1 MRRFVAAP
9 LLALALVATA
19 QLPVS
24 ASGSRVFVIDGRGWG
39 HGHGMGQ
46 YGARALGEAGATWR
60 AILKHYYTGI
70 AFSKR
75 STRIRVQIDR
85 TGAVAVSGD
94 TRLTLR
100 WASGRIAAVS
110 PHASSSY
117 RVLQRRGRFALEV
130 GRTPRGLWRTVSSGV
145 SPRITVSGAR
155 TVGLTGSS
163 TRWYPGTITLTQSGS
178 SQIAVIDTL
187 PLEQYVQEVVPR
199 EMPAV
204 WSFAALQ
211 AQAVAVRTYAVREMH
226 TARARHR
233 TYDICGSAMC
243 QVFGGYAISTSRGLR
258 VLEHHRS
265 SAATRSTSGIVMT
278 WRAQPIL
285 AQYSSSTGGYTAS
298 GGLPYLKPV
307 PDPGDKSAP
316 MHSWTEVV
324 TAAQIHAVWP
334 ALGSV
339 RGIRVGARDG
349 HGDLG
354 GRAERLVLVG
364 TRGSIP
370 VSTQAFAGVFG
381 LPSSWFAVRARM
393 AGHVF
398 TFDMGY
404 GTRNA
409 EVPYLQRRLRAEGVY
424 PKGAPIT
431 TYYGPITRAS
441 VERYQRAHHIS
452 ATGYLGPITRA
463 SLNASA

>member
-9 LLALALVATA
+9 LLAFALVATA

-24 ASGSRVFVIDGRGWG
+24 ASTSRVFIVDGRGWG

-46 YGARALGEAGATWR
+46 YGARAMGEAGATWR

-75 STRIRVQIDR
+75 SARIRVQIDR
-85 TGAVAVSGD
+85 VGAVAVSGD
-94 TRLTLR
+94 TRLVLR
-100 WASGRIAAVS
+100 WASGRIAAAS

-117 RVLQRRGRFALEV
+117 RITQRGGRFTLAV
-130 GRTPRGLWRTVSSGV
+130 GRTSRGLWRVVSSGV
-145 SPRITVSGAR
+145 SPTLTVSGAHI
-155 TVGLTGSS
+155 VGLSRSS
-163 TRWYPGTITLTQSGS
+163 TRWYPGSITLTRSGT
-178 SQIAVIDTL
+178 SQISIVDSL
-187 PLEQYVQEVVPR
+187 PLEQYVAEVVPR

-211 AQAVAVRTYAVREMH
+211 AQAVAVRTYAVHVMQL
-226 TARARHR
+226 ARAHHR
-233 TYDICGSAMC
+233 AYDICGSAMC
-243 QVFGGYAISTSRGLR
+243 QVFGGYAMSTSRGLR
-258 VLEHHRS
+258 VLEHRRS
-265 SAATRSTSGIVMT
+265 NAATRSTAGIVMT
-278 WRAQPIL
+278 WRGQPIL

-298 GGLPYLKPV
+298 GGMPYLKAV
-307 PDPGDKSAP
+307 PDPGDKRSP
-316 MHSWTEVV
+316 MHTWSEVL
-324 TAAQIHAVWP
+324 TAAQIQAVWP

-339 RGIRVGARDG
+339 RGIRVGARAG

-370 VSTQAFAGVFG
+370 VSTHAFAGVFG

-441 VERYQRAHHIS
+441 VERYQRAHQS
-452 ATGYLGPITRA
+452 RPRATSVRSRA
-463 SLNASA
+463 PP